1 MPPEDYNR
9 DPYSYKADYSG
20 HPLYTEYR
28 PVSYKEAYIG
38 IFLGV
43 LLFLSFFIYA
53 SMQ

>member
-1 MPPEDYNR
+1 MPPEDYR
-9 DPYSYKADYSG
+9 PDYSG

-43 LLFLSFFIYA
+43 VLFLSFFLWA
-53 SMQ
+53 MSNA